1 MVDKIC
7 DKLMDKVHAKMPEV
21 DEERA
26 EVIRYGFELII
37 GEVPKFIL
45 MVILAIMCGVFKY
58 FIISTLIIGVYRFF
72 SGGLHLRTHI
82 GCFLTTTITYF
93 GNIYISNS
101 IEFENEI
108 VKYIVAVLIY
118 IFAVSMI
125 YLYAPAD
132 TDSVPILRKDERKKK
147 KIWSIAIVSIWICV
161 SIIINDRVVSN
172 MFLIGVF
179 LQTITITKASYNLFN
194 VKLGYLEY
202 IKSL

>member
-147 KIWSIAIVSIWICV
+147 KIWSIAIVSIWICI

-179 LQTITITKASYNLFN
+179 LQTITITKASYKLFN